1 MLSRYALI
9 VQSAHALT
17 SHYVQ
22 SEVRAHASH
31 ADTLQMFKKKEA
43 IYLNAKKKYDLALA
57 ELNAED
63 ETLQTLRGNSRE
75 ATERMQDKAA
85 EVDTLRKTLAV
96 DTREREVKLTQL
108 KGGRPKSKLWF

>member
-9 VQSAHALT
+9 VQSFHELT
-17 SHYVQ
+17 SYHAQ
-22 SEVRAHASH
+22 SEVRAQASH
-31 ADTLQMFKKKEA
+31 ASTQQMFKKKEA
-43 IYLNAKKKYDLALA
+43 MYLNAKKKYDLALA